1 MATRSSGGG
10 RGRIRWWSCRP
21 RAGKAS
27 TSATVS
33 TDRFDGGDV
42 LADPKVVDKELR
54 GVQNVPPVD
63 EGVDVDEEVEGVA
76 ERDPNQDVKVRVAHE
91 DWQEKRGETR
101 E

>member
-1 MATRSSGGG
+1 M
-10 RGRIRWWSCRP
+10 
-21 RAGKAS
+21 
-27 TSATVS
+27 
-33 TDRFDGGDV
+33 
-42 LADPKVVDKELR
+42 
-54 GVQNVPPVD
+54 QNVPPVD